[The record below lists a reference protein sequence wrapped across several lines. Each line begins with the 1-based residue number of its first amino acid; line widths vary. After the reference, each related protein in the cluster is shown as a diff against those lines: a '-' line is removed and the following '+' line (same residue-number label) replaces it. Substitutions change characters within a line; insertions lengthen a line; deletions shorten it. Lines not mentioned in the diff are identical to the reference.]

1 MTQASEEVRE
11 FLRAAGR
18 KGGQAKSARKQAASR
33 ANGALSQVPRKRSAP
48 HTMEERCLQP
58 RPAVLIPVQPQEG
71 Q

>member
-18 KGGQAKSARKQAASR
+18 KGGKAKSARKQAASR
-33 ANGALSQVPRKRSAP
+33 ANGKLSQIPADLRP
-48 HTMEERCLQP
+48 GCGCIPQ
-58 RPAVLIPVQPQEG
+58 RPAVLIPQPKEG